1 MPMQFREFDACYVD
15 QLRSGDT
22 TTQEHF
28 FSYFGELI
36 RLKTRR
42 RLNSRE
48 DIEDVRQE
56 TFTRVLRVLRDKN
69 IEHPERL
76 GAFVNSV
83 CNHVLSE
90 HYRTSCREVHT
101 DDEFDMPDP
110 TLGIS
115 EELALRQMQ
124 QQVRR
129 IVWELPDKDRRL
141 LQALFFEER
150 DKDEICRDFGVDR
163 EYLRVLVHRAK
174 QAFKAQYLASPVV
187 TGSSQQRVGERLPA
201 RMPLKRLRALKPCRT
216 TVRTESTAEAC

>member
-1 MPMQFREFDACYVD
+1 MPMQFQEFDACYVD
-15 QLRSGDT
+15 RLRSGDMS
-22 TTQEHF
+22 TQEHF
-28 FSYFGELI
+28 FAYFGELI
-36 RLKTRR
+36 RLKTRK

-56 TFTRVLRVLRDKN
+56 TFARVLRYLRDRS

-90 HYRTSCREVHT
+90 HYRSSSREVRP
-101 DDEFDMPDP
+101 DEEFDVPDP
-110 TLGIS
+110 ALGIGDVLS
-115 EELALRQMQ
+115 LHQMQ

-129 IVWELPDKDRRL
+129 IVWELPDRDRRL
-141 LQALFFEER
+141 IQALFFEER

-174 QAFKAQYLASPVV
+174 QAFKAHYLNS
-187 TGSSQQRVGERLPA
+187 T
-201 RMPLKRLRALKPCRT
+201 MPTHRAGQ
-216 TVRTESTAEAC
+216 RTEEHVPVRVPMKWHRAPNSCRMRVRAGVTQW

>member
-1 MPMQFREFDACYVD
+1 MPMQFQDFDACYVD
-15 QLRSGDT
+15 RLRAGDID
-22 TTQEHF
+22 TQQHF
-28 FSYFGELI
+28 FAYFGELI
-36 RLKTRR
+36 RLKTRK

-56 TFTRVLRVLRDKN
+56 TFTRILRVLRERN
-69 IEHPERL
+69 IDHPERL

-90 HYRTSCREVHT
+90 HYRSSHREIAT
-101 DDEFDMPDP
+101 DDEFDVPDP
-110 TLGIS
+110 ALGIS
-115 EELALRQMQ
+115 DVLALHQMQ

-141 LQALFFEER
+141 IQALFFEER

-174 QAFKAQYLASPVV
+174 QAFKAQYLTSCAASRRPI
-187 TGSSQQRVGERLPA
+187 QQRRQEEHVPVRV
-201 RMPLKRLRALKPCRT
+201 PLKWHRTPNYCRMRVRAGVTQR
-216 TVRTESTAEAC
+216 